1 MIEGLLLTKLDTF
14 SSNEGSVY
22 HCLRSDASGY
32 LGFGESYF
40 SFIKHNAVKAWKIH
54 QEMTLNLVVPVG
66 IVRFNFVDI
75 REYSKTFGE
84 RLEINL
90 SFDNYQR
97 ITVPPKVLFGF
108 KGIGEDI
115 NMVSN
120 ITNMVHTDKECMDI
134 DINKHE
140 FK

>member
-1 MIEGLLLTKLDTF
+1 
-14 SSNEGSVY
+14 
-22 HCLRSDASGY
+22 
-32 LGFGESYF
+32 
-40 SFIKHNAVKAWKIH
+40 
-54 QEMTLNLVVPVG
+54 MTLNLVVPVG

-84 RLEINL
+84 RLEITL

-120 ITNMVHTDKECMDI
+120 ITNMVHTDKECIDI